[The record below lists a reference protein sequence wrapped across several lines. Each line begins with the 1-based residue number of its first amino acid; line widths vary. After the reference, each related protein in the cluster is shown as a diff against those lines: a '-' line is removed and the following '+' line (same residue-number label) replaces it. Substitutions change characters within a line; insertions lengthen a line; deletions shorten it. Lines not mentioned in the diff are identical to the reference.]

1 MGYLAVLIVASLR
14 RHIRVRF
21 VDRAADTIRARD
33 MRRLFRR
40 RRRHHDDGGLEFVG
54 PREPQGG
61 EPGGHAGARI
71 ARRLDARLI
80 RGGVLLNSSGMTVL
94 MFIRVWLRFAE
105 I

>member
-1 MGYLAVLIVASLR
+1 
-14 RHIRVRF
+14 
-21 VDRAADTIRARD
+21 